1 MKRIVCLMLAL
12 VMVFAVSAVAMA
24 AGSPEAEPQYSCELK
39 NDNANA
45 GSVKKELTG
54 TDTYTLTATPVE
66 GKKFAG
72 WTISGNYTIV
82 SGSLTSE
89 VIVVKLTSD
98 IVATAKFN
106 EAGLS
111 GDGSGNAP
119 ETSDNFGLMLLI
131 GALSLAGVGVATK
144 KVIA

>member
-1 MKRIVCLMLAL
+1 MKKIVCLVLAL

-24 AGSPEAEPQYSCELK
+24 AESPEATSQYSCELK

-45 GSVKKELTG
+45 GSVKKEVTA
-54 TDTYTLTATPVE
+54 TDTYTLTATPVD

-89 VIVVKLTSD
+89 VIVVKLTGD

-106 EAGLS
+106 EKGLS

-119 ETSDNFGLMLLI
+119 ETGDNAGLLLLI
-131 GALSLAGVGVATK
+131 GALSLAGLGVATK